1 MVKRFGLF
9 LIFLT
14 LSFSLIDFGID
25 SSYVRAAVNYLV
37 SNVDTGLSYGTIQSA
52 IDAPQTMNGHTIA
65 VGQGTYYESIMV
77 NKSISLIGDSQ
88 NTVVI
93 DGNGTSAVIKVT
105 ADNVIIRRFTVRNGF
120 YGINV
125 VKSNY
130 TSIMESTVTST
141 TGWAIY
147 VSSSTNCTIHDNIA
161 ANSTYGGILVT
172 NSRDFVV
179 SDNSAYNN
187 RPGYGINANYSR
199 NGLITRNNAF
209 DNHWDGVGI
218 GNFSTNC
225 IVSGNNVENNT
236 IFGIWLD
243 TGCENN
249 IIYDNNLV
257 RNGIQA
263 VTVSLTNQWDSGF
276 EGNYWSNYTGADMN
290 NDGIGD
296 TPFDGVT
303 GGGID
308 NHPLM
313 GKFYRFTAFRGHQMD
328 FITNSTIED
337 FVSFNSICTVRI
349 HVSDKISN
357 QTSGFCRVRLPHS
370 LMIQPYNVSTD
381 IAEVTFANYNLRD
394 DGFSRWIYFTYAHQ
408 TREVLIRGTSVTAN
422 LSPIIEILSPQ
433 NETYSSSS
441 VPLNFTVSG
450 TTSWI
455 GYCLD
460 GKSNT
465 TINGNAT
472 LSDLPDGTHDLV
484 IYIHDSYGN
493 PEASARIYF
502 AVSAQQVWFLFLE
515 ILAGVLV
522 ALVVGAV
529 LIMRLR
535 RPRPKRPIKKAKR
548 RT

>member
-1 MVKRFGLF
+1 MRRGFGLF
-9 LIFLT
+9 LI
-14 LSFSLIDFGID
+14 LSVLLFSLYDLRQG
-25 SSYVRAAVNYLV
+25 STLVLRAAGNYPV
-37 SNVDTGLSYGTIQSA
+37 SNVDTGLGYGTIQSA
-52 IDAPQTMNGHTIA
+52 IDAPETLNGQTIVVGHGI
-65 VGQGTYYESIMV
+65 YYERVVV

-88 NTVVI
+88 ETVTV
-93 DGNGTSAVIKVT
+93 DGNGTGSVIKVT
-105 ADNVIIRRFTVRNGF
+105 ANNARIGRFTVRNGSN
-120 YGINV
+120 GIEVAGSNNALVTENV
-125 VKSNY
+125 VVN
-130 TSIMESTVTST
+130 T
-141 TGWAIY
+141 TNWAIY
-147 VSSSTNCTIHDNIA
+147 ASYSTNCTIRNNIA
-161 ANSTYGGILVT
+161 ANNTYSGILVT
-172 NSRDFVV
+172 NSRDFAV
-179 SDNSAYNN
+179 SDNSAYGNG
-187 RPGYGINANYSR
+187 GYGINANNSR
-199 NGLITRNNAF
+199 NGLIEHNDAF
-209 DNHWDGVGI
+209 ANYYDGI
-218 GNFSTNC
+218 GLSSVSVNC
-225 IVSGNNVENNT
+225 TIAGNNVFNNSIYGIWVDSDCAGNT
-236 IFGIWLD
+236 I
-243 TGCENN
+243 
-249 IIYDNNLV
+249 YVNNLV
-257 RNGIQA
+257 RNGIHA
-263 VTVSLTNQWDSGF
+263 LAGNLTNNWDSGF
-276 EGNYWSNYTGADMN
+276 EGNYWSNYEGADMN

-296 TPFDGVT
+296 TPYSVT

-313 GKFYRFTAFRGHQMD
+313 GELYHFTAFRGHQMD

-349 HVSDKISN
+349 HISDKISN

-394 DGFSRWIYFTYAHQ
+394 DGSSRWIYFTYAHQ

-441 VPLNFTVSG
+441 VPLNFTVSE

-484 IYIHDSYGN
+484 IYIQDSYGN

>member
-1 MVKRFGLF
+1 MRRGFGLF
-9 LIFLT
+9 LILSVFL
-14 LSFSLIDFGID
+14 FSLYDLRQG
-25 SSYVRAAVNYLV
+25 STLVLRAAGNYPV
-37 SNVDTGLSYGTIQSA
+37 SNVDTGLGYGTIQFA
-52 IDAPQTMNGHTIA
+52 INAPETLNGHTIV
-65 VGQGTYYESIMV
+65 VGHGIYYERVVV

-88 NTVVI
+88 ETVIV
-93 DGNGTSAVIKVT
+93 DGNGTGSVIKVT
-105 ADNVIIRRFTVRNGF
+105 ANNARIGRFTVRNGSN
-120 YGINV
+120 GIEVAGSNNALVTENV
-125 VKSNY
+125 VVN
-130 TSIMESTVTST
+130 T
-141 TGWAIY
+141 TNWAIY
-147 VSSSTNCTIHDNIA
+147 ASYSTNCTIRNNIA
-161 ANSTYGGILVT
+161 ANNTYSGILVT
-172 NSRDFVV
+172 NSMDFAV
-179 SDNSAYNN
+179 SDNSAYGNG
-187 RPGYGINANYSR
+187 GYGINANSSR
-199 NGLITRNNAF
+199 NGLIEHNDAF
-209 DNHWDGVGI
+209 ANYYDGI
-218 GNFSTNC
+218 GLSSVSVNC
-225 IVSGNNVENNT
+225 TIAGNNVFNNSIYGIWVDSDCAGNT
-236 IFGIWLD
+236 I
-243 TGCENN
+243 
-249 IIYDNNLV
+249 YVNNLV
-257 RNGIQA
+257 RNVIQA
-263 VTVSLTNQWDSGF
+263 LAGNLTNNWDSGF
-276 EGNYWSNYTGADMN
+276 EGNYWSNYEGADMN

-296 TPFDGVT
+296 TPYSVT
-303 GGGID
+303 GGSID

-313 GKFYRFTAFRGHQMD
+313 GELYHFTAFRGHQMD

-349 HVSDKISN
+349 HISDKISN

-394 DGFSRWIYFTYAHQ
+394 DGSSRWIYFTYAHQ
-408 TREVLIRGTSVTAN
+408 TREVLIRGTPVTAN

-441 VPLNFTVSG
+441 VPLNFTISE

-535 RPRPKRPIKKAKR
+535 RPRPKRPIRKAKR
-548 RT
+548 RI

>member
-1 MVKRFGLF
+1 MRRGFGLF
-9 LIFLT
+9 LI
-14 LSFSLIDFGID
+14 LSVLLFSLYDLRQG
-25 SSYVRAAVNYLV
+25 STLVLRAAGNYPV
-37 SNVDTGLSYGTIQSA
+37 SNVDTGLGYGTIQSA
-52 IDAPQTMNGHTIA
+52 INAPETLNGHTIV
-65 VGQGTYYESIMV
+65 VGHGIYYERVVV

-88 NTVVI
+88 ETVIV
-93 DGNGTSAVIKVT
+93 DGNGTGSVIKVT
-105 ADNVIIRRFTVRNGF
+105 ANNARIGRFTVRNGSN
-120 YGINV
+120 GIEVAGSNNALVTENIV
-125 VKSNY
+125 VN
-130 TSIMESTVTST
+130 T
-141 TGWAIY
+141 TNWAIY
-147 VSSSTNCTIHDNIA
+147 ASYSTNCTIRNNIA
-161 ANSTYGGILVT
+161 ANNTYSGILVT
-172 NSRDFVV
+172 NSRDFAV
-179 SDNSAYNN
+179 SDNSAYGNGN
-187 RPGYGINANYSR
+187 YGINANNSR
-199 NGLITRNNAF
+199 NGLIEHNDASA
-209 DNHWDGVGI
+209 NHYDGI
-218 GNFSTNC
+218 GLSSVSVNC
-225 IVSGNNVENNT
+225 TIAGNNVFNNSLYGIWVDSDCAGNT
-236 IFGIWLD
+236 I
-243 TGCENN
+243 
-249 IIYDNNLV
+249 YVNNLV

-263 VTVSLTNQWDSGF
+263 LAGNLTNNWDSGF
-276 EGNYWSNYTGADMN
+276 EGNYWSNYEGADMN

-296 TPFDGVT
+296 TPYSVT

-313 GKFYRFTAFRGHQMD
+313 GELYHFTAFRGHQMD

-337 FVSFNSICTVRI
+337 FVSFNSICTVRL

-441 VPLNFTVSG
+441 VPLNFTVSE